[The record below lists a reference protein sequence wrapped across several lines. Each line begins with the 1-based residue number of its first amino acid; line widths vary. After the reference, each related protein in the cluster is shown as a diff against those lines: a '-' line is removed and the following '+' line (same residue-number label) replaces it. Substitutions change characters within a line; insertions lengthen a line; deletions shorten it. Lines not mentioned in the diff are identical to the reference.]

1 MKNIEKYVEL
11 TAELINLPLQSEH
24 FPGVIANM
32 ERIAAI
38 AQLVID
44 FPLPPEIESAPKF
57 DLEKWGDKGEGGGSM
72 GSVRTHP

>member
-1 MKNIEKYVEL
+1 MRKINMKNVEKYVEL

-24 FPGVIANM
+24 FPGVVANM

-44 FPLPPEIESAPKF
+44 FPLPPEIEPAPKF
-57 DLEKWGDKGEGGGSM
+57 DLEE
-72 GSVRTHP
+72 

>member
-24 FPGVIANM
+24 FPGVVANM

-44 FPLPPEIESAPKF
+44 FPLPPEIEPAPKF
-57 DLEKWGDKGEGGGSM
+57 DLEKLDISNNKK
-72 GSVRTHP
+72 

>member
-11 TAELINLPLQSEH
+11 TAELINLELQPEH
-24 FPGVIANM
+24 LPGVVENL

-44 FPLPPEIESAPKF
+44 FPLPPEIEPAPKF
-57 DLEKWGDKGEGGGSM
+57 DPEKLES
-72 GSVRTHP
+72 

>member
-24 FPGVIANM
+24 FPGVVANI
-32 ERIAAI
+32 ERIAVI

-57 DLEKWGDKGEGGGSM
+57 NLEKWGEKIEK
-72 GSVRTHP
+72 